1 MKIVLLVGLFVCSNV
16 LAKDLGVIGP
26 SYPIAEENIMMVLK
40 NRLLQKEQSGELAL
54 LHNEWLNRSKNY
66 VKRPTGIFLP
76 RAKQYRVFSVDP
88 VYTLDRDL
96 FDAKGV
102 LLFKKGARVNPLVIQ
117 PVKGMLCF
125 IDGDDV
131 DQVVWL
137 KNYCA
142 KEPLSRMILV
152 KGDYLRLSQNMNK
165 RLYFDQQGK
174 LIARLDI
181 QALPAVVRARN
192 QVLYVEEFP
201 LE

>member
-1 MKIVLLVGLFVCSNV
+1 
-16 LAKDLGVIGP
+16 
-26 SYPIAEENIMMVLK
+26 
-40 NRLLQKEQSGELAL
+40 
-54 LHNEWLNRSKNY
+54 
-66 VKRPTGIFLP
+66 
-76 RAKQYRVFSVDP
+76 
-88 VYTLDRDL
+88 
-96 FDAKGV
+96 
-102 LLFKKGARVNPLVIQ
+102 
-117 PVKGMLCF
+117 
-125 IDGDDV
+125 
-131 DQVVWL
+131 VWL